1 MNTITA
7 LGSIVALVIAI
18 ILIIRGIPPVYG
30 MLLGAIIGGLIGGAG
45 LSSTISY
52 MVEGASGMTSA
63 ILRIISAG
71 IFAGVLMESGAA
83 ATIAENIVNK
93 FGDNKALTS
102 LTIATFVLTGIGV
115 FGDVAI
121 LTVAPIGIQVGK
133 KADLTKFTTAFAM
146 IGGVKAGNLVSPNP
160 NTIAAAEPFNVPL
173 TNLMIAGYIPAII
186 GVIVTCIIALRIRE
200 KGNSFAESELIETVG
215 DRPNLFVSLI
225 GPLTT
230 IGLLI
235 LRPLF
240 DIIIDPLIALP
251 IGGLVG
257 CLAMEKMDNFTDF
270 IVTGLNRMSGVVLLL
285 LGTGTLAG
293 IISNSNLTEMIIYF
307 VEKVGLPGYMLAPI
321 AGITMGAATASA
333 TAGASVGGN
342 IFGDAILNMGIQ
354 PLQAAQM
361 IYTGTL
367 WFDSLPHGSF
377 FHVSAGSVFMGI
389 KERLKLLPYEL
400 LIGVIMTIVSVVAY
414 GAFGI
419 NF

>member
-1 MNTITA
+1 MNTITT
-7 LGSIVALVIAI
+7 LGAIVALIIAI
-18 ILIIRGIPPVYG
+18 ILIVKGIPPVYG
-30 MLLGAIIGGLIGGAG
+30 MLLGAIIGGVVGGAG
-45 LSSTISY
+45 LGSTISY
-52 MVEGASGMTSA
+52 MVGGASGMTSA
-63 ILRIISAG
+63 ILRIITAG

-83 ATIAENIVNK
+83 ATIAETIVNK

-102 LTIATFVLTGIGV
+102 LTVATFVLTGIGV

-133 KADLTKFTTAFAM
+133 RANLTKFATLFAM

-173 TNLMIAGYIPAII
+173 TNLMLAGYIPAIV
-186 GVIVTCIIALRIRE
+186 GVIATCIITLKIRE
-200 KGNSFAESELIETVG
+200 KGNKFSESDLIETVG

-225 GPLTT
+225 GPLTS

-240 DIIIDPLIALP
+240 NIVIDPLIALP

-257 CLAMEKMDNFTDF
+257 CLAMKKMDNFINF
-270 IVTGLNRMSGVVLLL
+270 IVTGLNRMSSVVLLL
-285 LGTGTLAG
+285 IGTGTLAG
-293 IISNSNLTEMIIYF
+293 IISNSNLTETIIQF
-307 VEKVGLPGYMLAPI
+307 VEQVGLPGYMLAPI

-342 IFGDAILNMGIQ
+342 IFGDAVLEMGVQ
-354 PLQAAQM
+354 PLQASQM

-367 WFDSLPHGSF
+367 WLDSLPHGSF
-377 FHVSAGSVFMGI
+377 FHVSAGSVSMKI
-389 KERLKLLPYEL
+389 KERLKILPYEL
-400 LIGVIMTIVSVVAY
+400 LIGIIMTIVSVIAY
-414 GAFGI
+414 GIIGI